1 MIYDAHFHAED
12 ASLLQYMQANHITG
26 IVNAASPQ
34 EFQRLSAWL
43 KTDNTIK
50 ISAGI
55 HPWYAQ
61 RSSWEQMLPIM
72 EQASII
78 GEIGLD
84 NVWCDVDFS
93 IQTELFERS
102 LAYAAQNHKPAI
114 LHLKG
119 MEKEALPLLRKYKN
133 HYFVHWYSCDS
144 YLDEYIALDCYFSI
158 GPSVYKDRAVQQVV
172 KNVPLQ
178 RLLSESDGLSALSW
192 CEQRQISLHRYSS
205 IMQRTVSCIETITG
219 QSNMDVCLNQN
230 LKRFIAFSESQR

>member
-84 NVWCDVDFS
+84 NGAMWIFQYRQSCS
-93 IQTELFERS
+93 SARLPMP
-102 LAYAAQNHKPAI
+102 HKI
-114 LHLKG
+114 
-119 MEKEALPLLRKYKN
+119 
-133 HYFVHWYSCDS
+133 
-144 YLDEYIALDCYFSI
+144 
-158 GPSVYKDRAVQQVV
+158 
-172 KNVPLQ
+172 
-178 RLLSESDGLSALSW
+178 
-192 CEQRQISLHRYSS
+192 ISR
-205 IMQRTVSCIETITG
+205 
-219 QSNMDVCLNQN
+219 
-230 LKRFIAFSESQR
+230 

>member
-1 MIYDAHFHAED
+1 MIYDAHFHTDE
-12 ASLLQYMQANHITG
+12 ASLLQYMQANNIEG

-34 EFQRLSAWL
+34 EFQRLSTWL
-43 KTDNTIK
+43 KPNDTIK

-93 IQTELFERS
+93 IQAELFERS
-102 LAYAAQNHKPAI
+102 LAYAAQSRKPVI

-119 MEKEALPLLRKYKN
+119 LEKEALPLLKKYKN

-144 YLDEYIALDCYFSI
+144 YLEEYIALDCYFSI
-158 GPSVYKDRAVQQVV
+158 GPSVYKDQAVQQVV
-172 KNVPLQ
+172 KQVPLQ

-192 CEQRQISLHRYSS
+192 CEQRPVSLQQYSS
-205 IMQRTVSCIETITG
+205 IMQRTVSCMEAITG
-219 QSNMDVCLNQN
+219 QSHMEVCLNQN
-230 LKRFIAFSESQR
+230 LKRFIAFSEA